1 MAETLI
7 GTEALTKAKSAWS
20 SSPSLV
26 IFCGRRIPAQLALMV
41 SPVADLGTEPRSMT
55 ETRFD
60 SSVC

>member
-26 IFCGRRIPAQLALMV
+26 IFAATDTGSLALMV